1 MMIYKLLRAA
11 EWTDLERDG
20 QTLGAPVDRADGY
33 VHFSTR
39 AQLAGTLAKHFA
51 GETGLMLLA
60 LDSDTLGPELRWE
73 PARDGALF
81 PHLYRALHRSDIR
94 AATPLADGPEGPILP
109 GDLA

>member
-1 MMIYKLLRAA
+1 MMIYKILRAA
-11 EWTDLERDG
+11 EWTDLDRDG
-20 QTLGAPVDRADGY
+20 QTPGAPVDRADGY

-60 LDSDTLGPELRWE
+60 LDSDALGPDLRWE